1 MDRDAEVRRKRLFK
15 YAGHSLKRYC
25 LKGSALNKFLKSNPE
40 GRRSLSQRTAARLKE
55 AGKK

>member
-1 MDRDAEVRRKRLFK
+1 MDRDAEVRRKRLFQ
-15 YAGHSLKRYC
+15 YAGHSLKRQ
-25 LKGSALNKFLKSNPE
+25 KGSALNKFLKSNPE

>member
-15 YAGHSLKRYC
+15 YAGHSLKREEGY
-25 LKGSALNKFLKSNPE
+25 ALDKFLKSNTE
-40 GRRSLSQRTAARLKE
+40 GRRSLSQPTAARLKE

>member
-15 YAGHSLKRYC
+15 YAGHSLYRQE
-25 LKGSALNKFLKSNPE
+25 GSALNKFLKSNPE
-40 GRRSLSQRTAARLKE
+40 GRRSLSQQTAAILQE